1 MERPKVLNPLT
12 NMLIYKDGKTYQN
25 LLKIYKEDELP
36 IVPSKIKSPRSGKL
50 ITVKGPEFKNLI
62 KYNRYTT
69 EGLLGMEGAINKL
82 PLELQNKI
90 ISNIPLREGRLLNKA
105 IAQSLN
111 DQLCYTS
118 PILSFESINNLLTQY
133 YIQDWPKVNYKS
145 NKLTKEISFLKSYV
159 IYTLIVPRGIESGDA
174 IGKGNFIISAAM
186 FNDNTLVHLYHI
198 MDNNFHHRT
207 IELKVKEINQPIVK
221 DVYGW
226 STTLDTYI
234 HKYYGYMSLI
244 QNVQVDLLSQYHLL
258 LLRHCTTSF
267 AKRHIIQL
275 LKDNILVTVNDKLI
289 HLLFVYMWLYTNA
302 IIMQLPSEFK
312 LVSFDFGKQGTIM
325 NPTNEDFEN
334 NEDVIVA
341 KQTLLNDIY
350 ILYERV
356 LNYLTNL

>member
-69 EGLLGMEGAINKL
+69 EGLLGMEGPINKL
-82 PLELQNKI
+82 PIELQNKI

-105 IAQSLN
+105 ITQSLN

-118 PILSFESINNLLTQY
+118 PIVASESISDLLKKY
-133 YIQDWPKVNYKS
+133 YLPDRPKVNYKS

-186 FNDNTLVHLYHI
+186 FNDNTLLQLYHI
-198 MDNNFHHRT
+198 IDNNLHHRT
-207 IELKVKEINQPIVK
+207 IELKVKDITDIVVK

-226 STTLDTYI
+226 STILDTYI
-234 HKYYGYMSLI
+234 NKYYGYMSLI
-244 QNVQVDLLSQYHLL
+244 QTVQVDLMSQYHLL
-258 LLRHCTTSF
+258 LLRHCTASF
-267 AKRHIIQL
+267 AKRHIIKL
-275 LKDNILVTVNDKLI
+275 LKDNTIITVDHKLI

-302 IIMQLPSEFK
+302 LMMQLPSEFK
-312 LVSFDFGKQGTIM
+312 PISFDFGKQGM
-325 NPTNEDFEN
+325 WWFDTNENFEN
-334 NEDVIVA
+334 NEDVNMA
-341 KQTLLNDIY
+341 KQTLLNDID
-350 ILYERV
+350 ILYNRI
-356 LNYLTNL
+356 LNYLTDL